1 MSRTRIVLATSLIVG
16 GLVLALAAIPALAQ
30 SSGGMPMH
38 GGSPSVDAPTGPMMS
53 GGGMMGMHGQ
63 SSSDQLAQMQQL
75 HEQMPIEL
83 REQMQAWHEQQGITS
98 GMPMMGGQHPST
110 MHAQMP
116 QELQEQMRAWYA
128 QAPAEL
134 KEQMPAMHGAQTPA
148 GCPMADDTSP
158 SDVPAE
164 DATS

>member
-1 MSRTRIVLATSLIVG
+1 MSRTRSVLAASLIVG
-16 GLVLALAAIPALAQ
+16 GLLLALAAIPALAQ
-30 SSGGMPMH
+30 SSGGMPML
-38 GGSPSVDAPTGPMMS
+38 GGSPPVEAPTGPMMH
-53 GGGMMGMHGQ
+53 GGGMMGMHDQ
-63 SSSDQLAQMQQL
+63 VSSEQLAQMQQL

-83 REQMQAWHEQQGITS
+83 REQMKARYEQQGITS
-98 GMPMMGGQHPST
+98 GMPRMGGQHPST

-116 QELQEQMRAWYA
+116 QELHEQMRAWYA

-134 KEQMPAMHGAQTPA
+134 KEQMQAMHGAQTPV